1 MVPPLLKRAKSII
14 IYLMKIRFPV
24 VLLVLLLFIF
34 IGPLLYGD
42 MSRTSEE
49 KNLLESLKK
58 SRTDHK
64 RQIALTRLYQF
75 YKQKQIDYL
84 ELSYLQKLVEV
95 RKINK
100 DFAGL
105 EIAYYDLAE
114 IYKKKRDY
122 LAALDSY
129 YEALVYSRKL
139 EKNRSGY
146 IYLNISEIFNIL
158 NRKELAKKYI
168 NMALDYSSKYKDQD
182 LNVFLF
188 SANSKLYYEDEDYPN
203 ALSFIDLSIKTE
215 KQRNKYLC
223 AISSLYQKAMILL
236 KLAEQDDSNDGK
248 NAKVA
253 EAVELLK
260 NAVETGLKQKRY
272 DRLLPIMC
280 EYIEKLMEDHL
291 LLEAA
296 AYLDQIDDIY
306 APYYPYY
313 FFFYYLK
320 AIFFEKQNLIHSARR
335 YYRKTAEALET
346 YFSGLNGQQYHSFKE
361 KTEDIYSRIIEFY
374 LRLYNR
380 RRDSFYLKKAM
391 FFSEVKNSYIYELV
405 VQNNKSYTHFMEE
418 KKKLEQEF
426 LLHNKKYLLLL
437 KNSLD
442 ETHNKWRKV
451 HEYENKLEKLK
462 RQNEEL
468 MEFILEY
475 PIGYKAYYLRD
486 FNLPKIQERLT
497 HRQLIV
503 KYTVLR
509 DHIHAFCIDNSS
521 LRYRKLTGTTREIT
535 GMVRELTEP
544 LDDFTQGRVDY
555 LRINYNL
562 SLARELYD
570 ILLKDILES
579 REPGLELFII
589 PDGEL
594 FKLPFEALVTG
605 FNQDHVV
612 ADVIFSEYASANYLL
627 GKHPVSY
634 ALSLFHF
641 LKKTTPSS
649 GKKYKYTITGFG
661 CPIVKK
667 KNPGDSYSSSGIKN
681 SDEDKINAVLFG
693 EIPSSKR
700 ELLSIPIIFGKKQSR
715 VFLKGD
721 FNKMSF
727 ETYAPKSRLL
737 HIATHFINNIHYPQY
752 SALLF
757 SPGEQNDPFYY
768 AHEIFRLK
776 LDIELVVLSACES
789 SEKHLLG
796 FQGLRGM
803 TAAFRH
809 SGVQSMIVSMWPV
822 DERSSQLTPLFYS
835 EYKHRANSQQI
846 SPTLREAKLKLVKQT
861 AVLENGLK
869 ISFSHPFIWANYI
882 LYHFNY

>member
-1 MVPPLLKRAKSII
+1 MGVLLLLLKREKSII
-14 IYLMKIRFPV
+14 IYLMKKRFPA
-24 VLLVLLLFIF
+24 LLPVFFLFIF
-34 IGPLLYGD
+34 IAPFLYGG
-42 MSRTSEE
+42 MGKTSEE

-58 SRTDHK
+58 SRTGHE
-64 RQIALTRLYQF
+64 RQIVLTRLYEF
-75 YKQKQIDYL
+75 YKQKQVDYL
-84 ELSYLQKLVEV
+84 ELSFLQKLIEV

-105 EIAYYDLAE
+105 ETAYYDLAG

-122 LAALDSY
+122 LAALDY
-129 YEALVYSRKL
+129 YFEALVYSGKI

-146 IYLNISEIFNIL
+146 IYLNISEIFSIL

-168 NMALDYSSKYKDQD
+168 DMALDYSNKSRDED

-203 ALSFIDLSIKTE
+203 ALRFIDLSIKTE

-223 AISSLYQKAMILL
+223 AISSFYRKALILL
-236 KLAEQDDSNDGK
+236 KLADQDGSRENK
-248 NAKVA
+248 NAKAA
-253 EAVELLK
+253 EAVKLLK
-260 NAVETGLKQKRY
+260 IAVETGLKQKRY
-272 DRLLPIMC
+272 HQLLPIMC

-291 LLEAA
+291 FPEAA
-296 AYLDQIDDIY
+296 DYLDQIDDIY

-320 AIFFEKQNLIHSARR
+320 AIFFEKQDLIHSARR
-335 YYRKTAEALET
+335 YYRKTAEALEK
-346 YFSGLNGQQYHSFKE
+346 YFAGLHGQQYHSFRE

-374 LRLYNR
+374 LRLYR
-380 RRDSFYLKKAM
+380 RRWDPFYLKKAM
-391 FFSEVKNSYIYELV
+391 YFSEVKNSYIYESV
-405 VQNNKSYTHFMEE
+405 VQNNKTYTHFIEE
-418 KKKLEQEF
+418 KEKLEQEF
-426 LLHNKKYLLLL
+426 LLHNKKYLQLL
-437 KNSLD
+437 KNSPD
-442 ETHNKWRKV
+442 ETDNKQRKV
-451 HEYENKLEKLK
+451 REYENKLEKLK

-475 PIGYKAYYLRD
+475 PMTYKAYNLRD
-486 FNLPKIQERLT
+486 FNLPKIQEKLT
-497 HRQLIV
+497 PRQLIV
-503 KYTVLR
+503 KYTVLK
-509 DHIHAFCIDNSS
+509 DHIHAFCIDNRS
-521 LRYRKLTGTTREIT
+521 LRYRKLTGTTREIA
-535 GMVRELTEP
+535 GMVKQLTEP
-544 LDDFTQGRVDY
+544 LDDFTRGRVDY

-605 FNQDHVV
+605 FNQDPIA
-612 ADVIFSEYASANYLL
+612 ADVIFSEYASADYLM

-641 LKKTTPSS
+641 LKKTTPLG

-661 CPIVKK
+661 CPIVEK
-667 KNPGDSYSSSGIKN
+667 KNPGGSNGG
-681 SDEDKINAVLFG
+681 SDTVLFA
-693 EIPSSKR
+693 EIPSSER
-700 ELLSIPIIFGKKQSR
+700 ELLSIPLIFGKKQSR
-715 VFLKGD
+715 VFLKDD
-721 FNKMSF
+721 FNRMSF
-727 ETYAPKSRLL
+727 ETYAPGSRLV
-737 HIATHFINNIHYPQY
+737 HIATHFINNINYPRY
-752 SALLF
+752 SAFLF
-757 SPGEQNDPFYY
+757 SPGELNGPFYY

-809 SGVQSMIVSMWPV
+809 SGVRSMIVSMWPV
-822 DERSSQLTPLFYS
+822 DEHSSRLTPLFYS
-835 EYKHRANSQQI
+835 EYKHKTGPRRI

-882 LYHFNY
+882 LYHFSY

>member
-1 MVPPLLKRAKSII
+1 
-14 IYLMKIRFPV
+14 MKKRFPV
-24 VLLVLLLFIF
+24 VLLVFFLLIF
-34 IGPLLYGD
+34 IDPFLYGG

-58 SRTDHK
+58 SRTDHD

-84 ELSYLQKLVEV
+84 ELSYLQKLIEV
-95 RKINK
+95 RKSNK

-105 EIAYYDLAE
+105 ETAYYDLAG

-122 LAALDSY
+122 LAALDY
-129 YEALVYSRKL
+129 YFEALVYTRKI

-146 IYLNISEIFNIL
+146 IYLNISEIFSIL

-168 NMALDYSSKYKDQD
+168 NMALDYSGKYKDED
-182 LNVFLF
+182 LKVFLF
-188 SANSKLYYEDEDYPN
+188 SANSKLYYEDEDYAN

-223 AISSLYQKAMILL
+223 AISSLYQKALILL
-236 KLAEQDDSNDGK
+236 KLAEQDDSGENK
-248 NAKVA
+248 NAKIA

-272 DRLLPIMC
+272 HRLLPIMC

-296 AYLDQIDDIY
+296 DYLDQIDDIY

-320 AIFFEKQNLIHSARR
+320 AIFFEKQGLIYSARR
-335 YYRKTAEALET
+335 YYRKTAEALEK
-346 YFSGLNGQQYHSFKE
+346 YFAGLHGQQYHSFRE

-374 LRLYNR
+374 LKLYNR
-380 RRDSFYLKKAM
+380 RWDSFYLKKAM
-391 FFSEVKNSYIYELV
+391 YFSEVKNSYIYELV
-405 VQNNKSYTHFMEE
+405 VQNNKTYTHFMEE
-418 KKKLEQEF
+418 KKRLEQEF
-426 LLHNKKYLLLL
+426 LLQNKKYLQLL
-437 KNSLD
+437 KNSREGTDDNRLQL
-442 ETHNKWRKV
+442 HQ
-451 HEYENKLEKLK
+451 YENKLEKLK

-475 PIGYKAYYLRD
+475 PMTYKAYYFRD
-486 FNLPKIQERLT
+486 FNLSKIQEKLT
-497 HRQLIV
+497 PRQLIV
-503 KYTVLR
+503 KYTVLK
-509 DHIHAFCIDNSS
+509 DHIHVFCIDNRS

-535 GMVRELTEP
+535 GMVKQLTEP

-579 REPGLELFII
+579 REPGLEIFII

-605 FNQDHVV
+605 FNQDSIA
-612 ADVIFSEYASANYLL
+612 ADVIFSEYASANYLM

-641 LKKTTPSS
+641 LKKTTPSG
-649 GKKYKYTITGFG
+649 GKKCKYTITGFG
-661 CPIVKK
+661 CPVVKK
-667 KNPGDSYSSSGIKN
+667 KNPGGSSGG
-681 SDEDKINAVLFG
+681 SGTVLFG
-693 EIPSSKR
+693 EIPSSER
-700 ELLSIPIIFGKKQSR
+700 ELLSIPLIFGKKQSR

-721 FNKMSF
+721 FNKSSF
-727 ETYAPKSRLL
+727 ETYAPRSRLL

-757 SPGEQNDPFYY
+757 SPGEQNVPFYY

-822 DERSSQLTPLFYS
+822 DEHSSQLTPLFYS
-835 EYKHRANSQQI
+835 EYKRKTNSQQI